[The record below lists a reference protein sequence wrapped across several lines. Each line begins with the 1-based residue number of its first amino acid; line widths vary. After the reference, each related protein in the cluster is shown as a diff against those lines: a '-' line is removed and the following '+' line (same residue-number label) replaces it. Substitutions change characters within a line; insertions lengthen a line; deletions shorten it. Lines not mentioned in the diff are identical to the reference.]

1 MRPDSTF
8 IEQPVRSLQTMLRVI
23 GKDDVRLPTVIPD
36 GIYGPETMNAV
47 ATFQRQNSL
56 PVTGITN
63 QVTWDAIVQK
73 YLSAKIRQEKAEQI
87 EILLEPGQTILPGE
101 TNPYVY
107 LAQGML
113 AYISDSNNGVPSP
126 SVSGAMDA
134 QTVASLI
141 AFQKISALADSGQL
155 DRETWLHLVRYFT
168 LNVHIFEKGKND
180 YL

>member
-1 MRPDSTF
+1 MRGESTY
-8 IEQPVRSLQTMLRVI
+8 IGQPVRSLQTMLSVI
-23 GKDDVRLPTVIPD
+23 SKDDKRFQSIIPD
-36 GIYGPETMNAV
+36 GLYGPETMNAV
-47 ATFQRQNSL
+47 ATFQRIQGL

-63 QVTWDAIVQK
+63 QVTWDSISDK
-73 YLSAKIRQEKAEQI
+73 YNSAKIRQDKAEKI

-113 AYISDSNNGVPSP
+113 AYIANSNNGVPSP
-126 SVSGAMDA
+126 TATGEMDA

-141 AFQKISALADSGQL
+141 AFQNFSALANSGQL

-168 LNVHIFEKGKND
+168 LNVHIFEREKNN
-180 YL
+180 